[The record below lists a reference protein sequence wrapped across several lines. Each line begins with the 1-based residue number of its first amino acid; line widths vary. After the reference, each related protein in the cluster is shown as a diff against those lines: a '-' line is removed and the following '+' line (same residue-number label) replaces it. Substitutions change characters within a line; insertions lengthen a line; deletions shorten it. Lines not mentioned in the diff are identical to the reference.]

1 MQIIFDQD
9 KCTGIGLCESFA
21 AEVFEIDDDGAL
33 IIHGE
38 AVTEDRRDAL
48 MQAVDGCPTN
58 ALRLV
63 ES

>member
-1 MQIIFDQD
+1 MQIIVDKN

-21 AEVFEIDDDGAL
+21 SEVFEIDDDGAL

-48 MQAVDGCPTN
+48 MQAVDGCPTS

>member
-1 MQIIFDQD
+1 MRIALDRD

-21 AEVFEIDDDGAL
+21 SDVFEVDDDGGL

-38 AVTEDRRDAL
+38 TVPEEYRDAVL
-48 MQAVDGCPTN
+48 QAIEGCPTE